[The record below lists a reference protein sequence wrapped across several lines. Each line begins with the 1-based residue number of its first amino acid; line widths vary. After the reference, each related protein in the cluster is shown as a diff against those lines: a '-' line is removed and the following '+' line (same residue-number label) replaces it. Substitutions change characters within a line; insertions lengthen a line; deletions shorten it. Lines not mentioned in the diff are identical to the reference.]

1 MQPPPGGE
9 AAANRW
15 QQDRYGHSSV
25 RARAATISTL
35 TDFAVETIIRTPV
48 GEFLLATR
56 CVPHF
61 ARSPIM
67 QFGRFFSRGLK
78 FAWAAAFI
86 SFAGLATAADS
97 VNFNCRAPQVG
108 HYGTHDVKYEL
119 DLDVSVHQG
128 AKVVSSEQQ
137 QLVRNQTRQITV
149 LKVDGDRVTQV
160 RAHYP
165 KARATIARG
174 KQNGGGDTQPIEGKT
189 YIVERTAENK
199 LIITDADG
207 NDVPEAER
215 SLVAAS
221 MESVGRPNPLGKFLH
236 GKSVA
241 IGQTLTLPN
250 ELAADLLGLRETGGN
265 AQKVELTLKAVR
277 QEPDR
282 RVAQFDMLVVIKPD
296 ANSSLDIKGD
306 IQLDINTC
314 QVAAANFTG
323 PVAIAETVGPEGHT
337 FEIRSDGNMRVAIRS
352 HYAIQ

>member
-1 MQPPPGGE
+1 MK
-9 AAANRW
+9 
-15 QQDRYGHSSV
+15 
-25 RARAATISTL
+25 
-35 TDFAVETIIRTPV
+35 
-48 GEFLLATR
+48 
-56 CVPHF
+56 
-61 ARSPIM
+61 
-67 QFGRFFSRGLK
+67 FGRFISRGLK
-78 FAWAAAFI
+78 FVPAAVFV

-97 VNFNCRAPQVG
+97 VQFNCRVPQVG

-128 AKVVSSEQQ
+128 QKVVSSEQQ

-149 LKVDGDRVTQV
+149 LKVEGDRVTQV
-160 RAHYP
+160 RVHYP
-165 KARATIARG
+165 KARATITRG
-174 KQNGGGDTQPIEGKT
+174 KQSGGGDTQPIEGKT
-189 YIVERTAENK
+189 YLVERVDNK
-199 LIITDADG
+199 LVIKAEDG
-207 NDVPEAER
+207 SDVLEEER

-236 GKSVA
+236 GKSLA

-306 IQLDINTC
+306 IQLDVNTC

-323 PVAIAETVGPEGHT
+323 PVAIAETYGPEGHT

-352 HYAIQ
+352 HYANR